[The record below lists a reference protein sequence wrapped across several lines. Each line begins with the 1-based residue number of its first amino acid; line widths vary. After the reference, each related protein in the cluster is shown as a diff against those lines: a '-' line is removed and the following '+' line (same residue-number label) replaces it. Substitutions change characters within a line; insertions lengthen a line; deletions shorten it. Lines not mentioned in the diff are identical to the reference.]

1 MVRRFLRYC
10 VMSALLLCGSRAH
23 AEDIRVTARVDSSR
37 VLVGDWVVLRVDVQ
51 HRSTV
56 TVEPPALPDS
66 IAGFEVVRRD
76 TGATRREGDNIL
88 QSFVYTLAVFDSG
101 TQVIPPL
108 PVCYTVNGGAEA
120 QVAQTSPIAIFV
132 RGIAIDST
140 QGPKDVKP
148 PLSVPLSFKDILPYL
163 IALVVIAGVIWL
175 IMYIRRKR
183 ARGEPILPEAPMRP
197 AYELALE
204 QLRSLAS
211 EKLWQRGLPKEYHS
225 RITDILRTYIERD
238 FRILAMEMT
247 SEEILASDVVRQLP
261 REDVSLLREVLL
273 RADLVKFAKYQ
284 PVQAEHEAAM
294 AGAVSFVEHTH
305 RRAKEEPKAEVAQT
319 VAA

>member
-1 MVRRFLRYC
+1 MVRRMLRYG
-10 VMSALLLCGSRAH
+10 VISLLLCASWLH

-37 VLVGDWVVLRVDVQ
+37 VLVGDWVVLRVDVE
-51 HRSTV
+51 HRSAV
-56 TVEPPALPDS
+56 TIEPPVLPDS
-66 IAGFEVVRRD
+66 INGFEVVRRD
-76 TGATRREGDNIL
+76 TGATKRQGDNVL

-108 PVCYTVNGGAEA
+108 PVRYRTDGGADV
-120 QVAQTSPIAIFV
+120 QVAQTSPIAVFV

-148 PLSVPLSFKDILPYL
+148 PLSVPLSFKDLLPYL

-175 IMYIRRKR
+175 FMYIRRKR
-183 ARGEPILPEAPMRP
+183 ARGESLLPEAPSRP
-197 AYELALE
+197 AFEVALE

-211 EKLWQRGLPKEYHS
+211 EKLWQRGFPKDYHS
-225 RITDILRTYIERD
+225 RITDILRSYIERD

-247 SEEILASDVVRQLP
+247 SEEILASDVITQLP
-261 REDVSLLREVLL
+261 KEDVSLLREVLL

-294 AGAVSFVEHTH
+294 TGAVSFVEHTH
-305 RRAKEEPKAEVAQT
+305 RLPQEEPKTAVEQT